1 MEKRSYLGSI
11 TKYGDLGFG
20 SHANVYLADYFGGST
35 VAYKEF
41 WNPKYVEAIKDE
53 VEKISEYSDDE
64 KFIFPDIFIYDKPTD
79 KLFKGYTMPL
89 LYKYNYV
96 YEGYL
101 ESLSYDKKISILL
114 KARELIEEL
123 HKKYK
128 TLHADVAPW
137 NFMYNEDNDHLV
149 LTDYDTALS
158 ISNNIK
164 INESHNDIVK
174 EYAKYNK
181 IDEHL
186 DIFLFNLCCY
196 AILNNLDINF
206 VLDKIRKNNFGII
219 ENQKAIEV
227 FNSYKDLSNSKSL
240 KKEYIIDYL

>member
-1 MEKRSYLGSI
+1 MVNRSYLGSI
-11 TKYGDLGFG
+11 TKYSELGFG
-20 SHANVYLADYFGGST
+20 SNATVYLSEYFDSS

-41 WNPKYVEAIKDE
+41 WSPEYVSAIKDE
-53 VEKISEYSDDE
+53 VIKLSEYSDD
-64 KFIFPDIFIYDKPTD
+64 KFIFPDKFIYERPKDEI
-79 KLFKGYTMPL
+79 FKGYTMPL
-89 LYKYNYV
+89 LYKYNFL
-96 YEGYL
+96 YEEYL
-101 ESLSYDKKISILL
+101 ESLDYNKKILL
-114 KARELIEEL
+114 LFKARDLIEEL
-123 HKKYK
+123 HKKYR

-137 NFMYNEDNDHLV
+137 NFMYNEDNDYLV
-149 LTDYDTALS
+149 LTDFDTSLS

-164 INESHNDIVK
+164 LNGSHNDIVR

-206 VLDKIRKNNFGII
+206 VLNKIRKNNFGII

-240 KKEYIIDYL
+240 KKEYVIDYLK